1 MLSQQINI
9 NLINVRIKQLLLNS
23 MLGSK
28 IFKIPVH
35 LALGHEAIAV
45 SLTGLNLK
53 YYQLVCTHRNVH
65 HNLARETNFKNTILE
80 YKLSKKS
87 VSKGK
92 FGCMN
97 LPNENK
103 NLLYSSSILGNN
115 LAIGAGVGLAN
126 INQRKNKIIVI
137 STGDGALEEGSFYE
151 TTLFLKSQKI
161 PSVLLVEN
169 NEWSMSSLINERRTT
184 IDLNKFASSFGI
196 NYYKLSSNNVQEYYK
211 FFYKISHQLL
221 KNSTPI
227 IIECMVKTLGFWR
240 EVKDDFPKGKFI
252 NYHHGHSPSANFK
265 KSGILLNNKDD
276 PLYVLNRKI
285 GKEKYNS
292 IFNKQYKKFKSNAV

>member
-1 MLSQQINI
+1 MQTIFFLFEQFNSSKLSFRLFLLYERPITNFRSSLRLLKSAEAIFPLHPVIKNIIFNSMLSQQINI

-103 NLLYSSSILGNN
+103 NLLYSSSILG
-115 LAIGAGVGLAN
+115 
-126 INQRKNKIIVI
+126 
-137 STGDGALEEGSFYE
+137 
-151 TTLFLKSQKI
+151 
-161 PSVLLVEN
+161 
-169 NEWSMSSLINERRTT
+169 
-184 IDLNKFASSFGI
+184 
-196 NYYKLSSNNVQEYYK
+196 
-211 FFYKISHQLL
+211 
-221 KNSTPI
+221 
-227 IIECMVKTLGFWR
+227 
-240 EVKDDFPKGKFI
+240 
-252 NYHHGHSPSANFK
+252 
-265 KSGILLNNKDD
+265 
-276 PLYVLNRKI
+276 
-285 GKEKYNS
+285 
-292 IFNKQYKKFKSNAV
+292 